1 MNKNAFYLIIFS
13 ILLFSC
19 SNNGEGILSASNEE
33 EDISSATKLT
43 EYEIDVINYFKD
55 IALGFEFGD
64 ASRIT
69 RR

>member
-1 MNKNAFYLIIFS
+1 MNKIAFYLIIFS

-33 EDISSATKLT
+33 EDISSTTKLT

-55 IALGFEFGD
+55 IATWF
-64 ASRIT
+64 
-69 RR
+69 